1 MLHFSFET
9 ESRKP
14 HGKIT
19 RLVVHIT
26 GWLYL
31 LVANSYAMNQDLLN
45 GQSYFPRDFF
55 YYFIFYGYPLVFTLL
70 VATVQARTDEQLANF
85 NNKGKTSGDNC
96 NNTCLVFIYV
106 FGAPFYALFTP
117 YALYVNVVQA
127 RNTTAA
133 LSSYSP
139 VALPSFLSIVVSN
152 LMMIKAFYD
161 QCAGTFKRKD

>member
-14 HGKIT
+14 LGKIT

-45 GQSYFPRDFF
+45 GQSYFPHDFF

-85 NNKGKTSGDNC
+85 NTKGKNSGDNC
-96 NNTCLVFIYV
+96 NNTCLAFIYLCRTNNLAYNSPKQERAQGMV
-106 FGAPFYALFTP
+106 NVQAGGDAGGAGCGKTRGVRVVVAPHCESRQSSGAPPGSLA
-117 YALYVNVVQA
+117 
-127 RNTTAA
+127 
-133 LSSYSP
+133 SP
-139 VALPSFLSIVVSN
+139 
-152 LMMIKAFYD
+152 
-161 QCAGTFKRKD
+161 